1 MIMATTDSPTQPLI
15 VKCPG
20 CGIDVAWNEQSTNRP
35 FCSPRCRDA
44 DFIGWAKEE
53 QRIVG
58 DDEDLMSGD

>member
-1 MIMATTDSPTQPLI
+1 MTTTPSDKPLI

-20 CGIDVAWNEQSTNRP
+20 CGVDVVWNEHSANRP
-35 FCSPRCRDA
+35 FCSPRCRDT

-53 QRIVG
+53 KRIEG

>member
-1 MIMATTDSPTQPLI
+1 MPATDQPLI

-20 CGIDVAWNEQSTNRP
+20 CGAAVVWGEQSPERP

-44 DFIGWAKEE
+44 DFIGWAKEDR
-53 QRIVG
+53 RIAG

>member
-1 MIMATTDSPTQPLI
+1 MNMSTPSAKQPLI

-20 CGIDVAWNEQSTNRP
+20 CGIDVVWGEQSADRP

-58 DDEDLMSGD
+58 DDGELMSD